1 MATAAKKII
10 VPWEQAGEAYVLPEG
25 KYALRIV
32 DARAGQSQSG
42 EQRVEIQF
50 VVLAP
55 EKHKGRK
62 VTIFYNFNAPGL
74 RALRELIQGIG
85 FEVPN
90 KAAALNLSKLEGKTL
105 IAEAKVQE
113 GKQGGKFQ
121 ILQNIKPYGKN
132 EPEPE
137 EDDVEED
144 VAEDDLV
151 EDDLVEDDDLD
162 FDDDDL

>member
-1 MATAAKKII
+1 
-10 VPWEQAGEAYVLPEG
+10 
-25 KYALRIV
+25 
-32 DARAGQSQSG
+32 
-42 EQRVEIQF
+42 VEIQF

-74 RALRELIQGIG
+74 RALRELLQGIG

-105 IAEAKVQE
+105 IAEARVQE

-144 VAEDDLV
+144 AAEDDLG
-151 EDDLVEDDDLD
+151 EDDDLE

>member
-1 MATAAKKII
+1 MATVTAAKKII
-10 VPWEQAGEAYVLPEG
+10 VPWDQVAEGYVLPEG
-25 KYALRIV
+25 KYVLRIV
-32 DARAGQSQSG
+32 EARAGQSQSG

-55 EKHKGRK
+55 DKHKGRK

-74 RALRELIQGIG
+74 RALRELLQGIG
-85 FEVPN
+85 FEVPS

-144 VAEDDLV
+144 AA

>member
-1 MATAAKKII
+1 MATVTAAKKII
-10 VPWEQAGEAYVLPEG
+10 VPWEQASEGYVLPEG
-25 KYALRIV
+25 KYALRIAE
-32 DARAGQSQSG
+32 ARAGQAQSG

-74 RALRELIQGIG
+74 RALRELLQGIG
-85 FEVPN
+85 SRCPTRRR
-90 KAAALNLSKLEGKTL
+90 LLTSPSWRGRRSSRRRR
-105 IAEAKVQE
+105 VQE

-151 EDDLVEDDDLD
+151 EDDDLEFDDDL
-162 FDDDDL
+162 

>member
-1 MATAAKKII
+1 MAMATAAKKII
-10 VPWEQAGEAYVLPEG
+10 VPWEQAGEGYVLPEG
-25 KYALRIV
+25 KYALRIAE
-32 DARAGQSQSG
+32 ARAGQAQSG

-74 RALRELIQGIG
+74 RSLRELLQGIG

-105 IAEAKVQE
+105 IADARVQE

-121 ILQNIKPYGKN
+121 ILQNIKPYGKDK
-132 EPEPE
+132 PEPE

-144 VAEDDLV
+144 AAEDDL
-151 EDDLVEDDDLD
+151 EEDDDLE
-162 FDDDDL
+162 FDDDL